1 MKCLTVTDFISSE
14 YCEYPAETLRK
25 RVIKTGVANL
35 NPSWA
40 IWMLFSSHV
49 FSAVRALGIKPVPRL
64 EVPMFLN
71 KNEVKI

>member
-35 NPSWA
+35 NPS
-40 IWMLFSSHV
+40 
-49 FSAVRALGIKPVPRL
+49 
-64 EVPMFLN
+64 
-71 KNEVKI
+71 